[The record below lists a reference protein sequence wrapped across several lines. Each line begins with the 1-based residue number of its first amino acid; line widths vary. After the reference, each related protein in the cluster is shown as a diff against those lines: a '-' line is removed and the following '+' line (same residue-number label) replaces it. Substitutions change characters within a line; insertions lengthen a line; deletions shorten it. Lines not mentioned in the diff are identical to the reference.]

1 MATIKF
7 EQILALQILPV
18 HFNISIVLF
27 AFDIFRK
34 LSFFFFNIAKINCF
48 LGDFCSKHFASY
60 TLFQAELL
68 SICSISTYIANI
80 IVFRIFLVE
89 GEAHPLK

>member
-27 AFDIFRK
+27 AFDIFHK
-34 LSFFFFNIAKINCF
+34 LSFFFNIAKINWF

-80 IVFRIFLVE
+80 IVFRIFLVQ
-89 GEAHPLK
+89 GDAHPLK